1 MPSRGAASLL
11 LFYAAL
17 LVGHQDVTL
26 VAGQENASLM
36 AGKEGLLIEI
46 QANNSTKFEL
56 SAANNVK
63 EVKVNL
69 TEKYLRD
76 MEGRRDTQD
85 QQLFW
90 RVNVNLDRQTENKEG
105 VLSVM
110 IEHGQNTKFFQLPR
124 SSAER
129 MDHGHKTLHDRSV
142 DLCPGE
148 NITENSTLRIYIVSS
163 SKTTLMLA
171 VKTTLEFEGEGWEKS
186 NWDDDNDR
194 SGRALIR
201 ENKFSF
207 DSPLIHTAFVNGLL
221 QGGDHYVNLRIE
233 STEES
238 PCFCSIL
245 SVQNASCPYNDIIG
259 DAKRIARIGNGQW
272 QTVDRTSSM
281 VVNVNKFDPK
291 TGKLLIVLIGA
302 DNSLCGSFS
311 EARKTRC
318 NKTMLDG
325 GELYK
330 NVTIRLE
337 PIARN
342 DTRMTATLLVTFAY
356 LVIMAVC
363 LVVSGYR
370 FRIHNNLFELFEKT
384 GKVSVAIAGAVSRIE
399 MATEAQ
405 VGAGRGDSVEEGVR
419 REKRKKVL
427 AMTTRKMIL
436 PEKSRSRYQKNEL
449 FMGGILIVSI
459 FYAVTVLQ
467 TAFSAQKRQHETGDY
482 DICYY
487 NSRCQIP
494 LGESFLDFNH
504 FFSNL
509 GYIVFG
515 FTFIGIV
522 HIKGKKFDMGD
533 QDLLNRHGIPYLRGV
548 YYTMGAA
555 IAMEGVMSA
564 AYHICPTTVSFQ
576 FDTTY
581 MYLIAILIY
590 VKLYQNRHPDMSAN
604 SIQAY
609 LVLGGAIVLEAISIY
624 CQNSATFWTF
634 FCLVYMVSLVFLV
647 ANIYQ
652 MGSSKKICQNCS
664 EKCNTCIDKEICRC
678 KCKCHKRFLFIR
690 VFTLLADESM
700 TAAGKV
706 YHGKVHKIRPLLLF
720 ISTTFCINVALCA
733 YFAWNATQKDVTASN
748 YLLYLFIINMAIYL
762 AYYIA
767 MKMLSGEKLSHLAL
781 WYLVLANLCSIPAM
795 WFFVNKE
802 KNSNVTPAE
811 SREKNQPCTLLDFY
825 DGHDIWHFLGGAGV
839 FFVFM
844 FIITI
849 DDDIKY
855 KDRNAINVF

>member
-1 MPSRGAASLL
+1 MPGNNS
-11 LFYAAL
+11 
-17 LVGHQDVTL
+17 
-26 VAGQENASLM
+26 
-36 AGKEGLLIEI
+36 LLIEI
-46 QANNSTKFEL
+46 QANKCTGFEL
-56 SAANNVK
+56 SATNNVK
-63 EVKVNL
+63 EVKVNVPQ
-69 TEKYLRD
+69 KYLD
-76 MEGRRDTQD
+76 ETKNRRDNPED
-85 QQLFW
+85 QKLYW
-90 RVNVNLDRQTENKEG
+90 RVNVNLDRQTENKKG

-124 SSAER
+124 SSAEQT
-129 MDHGHKTLHDRSV
+129 DLGNGTLHDRSV

-148 NITENSTLRIYIVSS
+148 EDITEDSTLRIYIVSS
-163 SKTTLMLA
+163 STTELKLT
-171 VKTTLEFEGEGWEKS
+171 VTTTLEFEGDGWVKS
-186 NWDDDNDR
+186 RWDDDVEDWVK
-194 SGRALIR
+194 STWDDDIDRALTR
-201 ENKFSF
+201 KTEFYF
-207 DSPLIHTAFVNGLL
+207 DSPLIHTAFVKELL
-221 QGGDHYVNLRIE
+221 QNDDDHYVNLRVE
-233 STEES
+233 SAKDS

-245 SVQNASCPYNDIIG
+245 SVQHASCPYNDIIG
-259 DAKRIARIGNGQW
+259 DAKRIARIGSGQW

-281 VVNVNKFDPK
+281 VVNVNKFDK

-302 DNSLCGSFS
+302 DDSLCGFS
-311 EARKTRC
+311 EARQERC
-318 NKTMLDG
+318 KNTTTGG
-325 GELYK
+325 GELHK
-330 NVTIRLE
+330 TVTIILE
-337 PIARN
+337 PIARY
-342 DTRMTATLLVTFAY
+342 DTRLIATLVVAAGYF
-356 LVIMAVC
+356 VVMVVC

-370 FRIHNNLFELFEKT
+370 FRIQNNLFQLFENT
-384 GKVSVAIAGAVSRIE
+384 SKVSVAIAGAVSRIE
-399 MATEAQ
+399 AAAEVQIGAQ
-405 VGAGRGDSVEEGVR
+405 QSTSTVAEGGIKETR
-419 REKRKKVL
+419 KRVL
-427 AMTTRKMIL
+427 AMTTMKLIM

-467 TAFSAQKRQHETGDY
+467 TAFNAQRRQHETGDY

-487 NSRCQIP
+487 NARCQIP
-494 LGESFLDFNH
+494 LGENFLDFNH

-522 HIKGKKFDMGD
+522 FIKGKKFDMGD

-564 AYHICPTTVSFQ
+564 AYHICPTTISFQ

-590 VKLYQNRHPDMSAN
+590 VKLYQNRHPDTSAN
-604 SIQAY
+604 SVQAY

-624 CQNSATFWTF
+624 SQNSPKFWAF

-647 ANIYQ
+647 ANMYQ
-652 MGSSKKICQNCS
+652 MGSGRQICQNCAEKCKRCEDS
-664 EKCNTCIDKEICRC
+664 EKCRC
-678 KCKCHKRFLFIR
+678 KCKCFKRYLFIR
-690 VFTLLADESM
+690 VSMLLADESM
-700 TAAGKV
+700 KAVGNV
-706 YHGKVHKIRPLLLF
+706 YNRKINKIRPLLIF
-720 ISTTFCINVALCA
+720 ISATCFINVGLCIF
-733 YFAWNATQKDVTASN
+733 FAWKASQKDVTASN
-748 YLLYLFIINMAIYL
+748 FLLYLFIINMAIYL

-767 MKMLSGEKLSHLAL
+767 MKIISGEKLSQLAL

-802 KNSNVTPAE
+802 KNSNVSPAE
-811 SREKNQPCTLLDFY
+811 SREVNQACTWLDFY

-855 KDRNAINVF
+855 KDRNTITVF